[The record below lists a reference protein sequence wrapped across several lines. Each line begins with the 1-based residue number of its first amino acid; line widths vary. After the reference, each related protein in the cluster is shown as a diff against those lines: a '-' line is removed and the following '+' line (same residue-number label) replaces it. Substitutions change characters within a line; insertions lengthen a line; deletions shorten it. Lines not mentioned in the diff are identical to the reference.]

1 MVNDK
6 GQQNVPIASFLGVKL
21 SWETSLLVRSKILE
35 LFVKTLIAHD
45 KYSCYKRENF
55 PQENQMQ
62 LSKTPK
68 SFMNLL
74 LHFWNLLQVFNILEK
89 RLSLRG
95 QVIPKLWTRK
105 KRGYLNIF
113 KTAFEDTL

>member
-1 MVNDK
+1 
-6 GQQNVPIASFLGVKL
+6 
-21 SWETSLLVRSKILE
+21 
-35 LFVKTLIAHD
+35 
-45 KYSCYKRENF
+45 
-55 PQENQMQ
+55 MQ

-74 LHFWNLLQVFNILEK
+74 LHFWNLLQEV
-89 RLSLRG
+89 LRG
-95 QVIPKLWTRK
+95 QVIPRLWTRK

>member
-1 MVNDK
+1 MVNYK

-55 PQENQMQ
+55 PQGNQMQ

-74 LHFWNLLQVFNILEK
+74 LHFWNLLQEV
-89 RLSLRG
+89 LRG
-95 QVIPKLWTRK
+95 RVIPRLWTRK